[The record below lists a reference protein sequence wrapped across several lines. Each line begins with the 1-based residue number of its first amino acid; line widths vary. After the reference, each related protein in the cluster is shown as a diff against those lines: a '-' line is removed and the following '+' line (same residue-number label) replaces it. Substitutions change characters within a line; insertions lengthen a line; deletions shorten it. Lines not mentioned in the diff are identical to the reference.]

1 MKQCLVVA
9 YMLYALAA
17 SLSIWAILSGGAH
30 TGAYLITAVFSTWR
44 MGVIDG
50 ATKSER
56 GVE

>member
-1 MKQCLVVA
+1 MRRLLIVSYV
-9 YMLYALAA
+9 LYALAA

-30 TGAYLITAVFSTWR
+30 AGAYLITAVFSTWR